1 MALWDRRDD
10 ETTKAYA
17 AFSAYRDLGKVRSV
31 DRAYQQQ
38 QGNSKRAARHWWDW
52 YEAFDWRPRAEAYD
66 AQQERQAR
74 KDAEAAHRRQIR
86 EFQQRQQQRAEKLH
100 RASVLLLDKALTRLA
115 DLDVDEMEPSQLVSV
130 LRAAATATETAGNAE
145 AAALGVEELLKALPD
160 EPGDDL

>member
-10 ETTKAYA
+10 ETPKAWA
-17 AFSAYRDLGKVRSV
+17 AFSDYRDLGKWRSV

-38 QGNSKRAARHWWDW
+38 QKTSKRAARHWWDW
-52 YEAFDWRPRAEAYD
+52 YDAFDWKPRAEAYD
-66 AQQERQAR
+66 AHQERQAR
-74 KDAEAAHRRQIR
+74 KEAEAAHRRQIR
-86 EFQQRQQQRAEKLH
+86 DFQSRQQERAEKLH
-100 RASVLLLDKALTRLA
+100 RASISLLDKALTRLQ
-115 DLDVDEMEPSQLVSV
+115 DLTPEDMDPAQLVGV